1 MLLNMTNRGVLP
13 GLFLCWAVISSM
25 PRVAAAD
32 QAILIGNRQR
42 LQAWCGNAAQLTIH
56 HKDLNRSSAVS
67 LDGVPIALESDGDT
81 TVSLELRQSPMI
93 CEVQFTCKGQ
103 TSPRVTRLLLLAGH
117 QHYLTLNPYK
127 DAPGAKKDTNGV
139 CPTDA
144 KNGGHVSETASA
156 SDEDQSG
163 ESPVAAICR
172 QPTLAEFIETLQQQQ
187 VEQEAVLKRSD
198 ERFRK
203 RQRAYDEHL
212 EEAKEFDAV
221 ITTLEKEQE
230 WWRSQERGRRPLYPT
245 RIRQTVEA
253 ELHAANNASR
263 KHHDESGVLEQ
274 QLREAEAELNRLDS
288 PWVKLQPCC
297 NWPAT
302 SPIRHISR
310 LTEMCLG
317 GGRPFPRG
325 QLLVGGSKVLRLF

>member
-56 HKDLNRSSAVS
+56 HKDLNKSSAVS

-117 QHYLTLNPYK
+117 QHYLTLNRYDDP
-127 DAPGAKKDTNGV
+127 PGATMKSPQAAKKGQQKDTNGV

-144 KNGGHVSETASA
+144 KNGEHVSETASA

-274 QLREAEAELNRLDS
+274 QLREVEAELEQAGLA
-288 PWVKLQPCC
+288 VGQITTLLQL
-297 NWPAT
+297 ARDL
-302 SPIRHISR
+302 SD
-310 LTEMCLG
+310 
-317 GGRPFPRG
+317 
-325 QLLVGGSKVLRLF
+325 